1 MSRRRRDG
9 LKADG
14 HINMKVPASE
24 RAAFREWCARH
35 RLSQVDAFR
44 IGFYL
49 LSRADRRDRGEPKS
63 AAGNAGERQSLT
75 ADSRPVNMEETQKE
89 QHVAR

>member
-14 HINMKVPASE
+14 HINLKVPASE
-24 RAAFREWCARH
+24 RDAFRDWCARH

-49 LSRADRRDRGEPKS
+49 LSRPHRGEPKS
-63 AAGNAGERQSLT
+63 TAGNAGERQSLT